1 MEENVNPSYS
11 REAPLH
17 EETNDNDHEADNNKH
32 LWTTRAAAAENSVD
46 ILDLVT
52 ITDAERFHLISR
64 HFADPLVF
72 EPKHLPTPLSTP
84 GSFFEQW
91 FQADPANAEAFS
103 SPASQQAGQA
113 RTARATL
120 DIYSPLNWDTPT
132 PVGRVPI
139 SSFGEHRH
147 QSPPSLPLVPSAP
160 VQQTHPVQRLW
171 APSPP
176 SLDTRQDT
184 PIPTVSSV
192 FGGVGQVS
200 QSTFTSPQLPKVK
213 EEPEEEPNDFQVY
226 ESHLPLDELQVPVSQ
241 PPKPSILAHR
251 PKEPTPQ
258 LPTPGVSTTLNKGS
272 LVETGT
278 TRGNRL
284 RNLVLAKIP
293 KPYKCPLPRCG
304 VNHEYAKISHFRRHL
319 YTHFEFATL
328 KVTRLTHLLLMDDS
342 VGVCECGLYLTGLD
356 WLAHIFSGCS
366 VYTPVMVKSE
376 AKLPSST

>member
-1 MEENVNPSYS
+1 MEENVNPSNS
-11 REAPLH
+11 PETLLH
-17 EETNDNDHEADNNKH
+17 EEIDDDEHEADNDEH

-52 ITDAERFHLISR
+52 ITDAEQFQLISHR
-64 HFADPLVF
+64 FANPLVY
-72 EPKHLPTPLSTP
+72 EPRRLPTPLSTP

-103 SPASQQAGQA
+103 SPASQQAGHA
-113 RTARATL
+113 RTPNATY

-132 PVGRVPI
+132 PVGRMPV
-139 SSFGEHRH
+139 SSFEEHRH

-192 FGGVGQVS
+192 IGGVDQVS
-200 QSTFTSPQLPKVK
+200 PSTFTSPQLPKVK
-213 EEPEEEPNDFQVY
+213 EEPEEPSDFKVY
-226 ESHLPLDELQVPVSQ
+226 ESHLPTDEMQVPVSQ
-241 PPKPSILAHR
+241 PPKHAILAHQ
-251 PKEPTPQ
+251 PNESTPQ
-258 LPTPGVSTTLNKGS
+258 LPTPSKSTTLNKGS
-272 LVETGT
+272 LADTGT
-278 TRGNRL
+278 TRNNRL

-319 YTHFEFATL
+319 YTHFEFANL
-328 KVTRLTHLLLMDDS
+328 KVTRVTHLLLMDDS
-342 VGVCECGLYLTGLD
+342 VGVCECGLYFTGLD

-366 VYTPVMVKSE
+366 VYKPVAVKSE
-376 AKLPSST
+376 AKLPTSI

>member
-1 MEENVNPSYS
+1 MAENVNSFSSP
-11 REAPLH
+11 ELHLH
-17 EETNDNDHEADNNKH
+17 EEVDDEADNDEH

-52 ITDAERFHLISR
+52 ITDAERFLLISR
-64 HFADPLVF
+64 HFADPLVCD
-72 EPKHLPTPLSTP
+72 PKRLPSPLSTP

-91 FQADPANAEAFS
+91 FQADPANSEAFS

-113 RTARATL
+113 RTPKATI
-120 DIYSPLNWDTPT
+120 DVYSPLNWDTPT

-139 SSFGEHRH
+139 SSYEEHRVVH

-176 SLDTRQDT
+176 SLDIRQDT

-192 FGGVGQVS
+192 IGGVGQVS
-200 QSTFTSPQLPKVK
+200 QSNFTSPQLPKVK
-213 EEPEEEPNDFQVY
+213 DEVKEPDDFGVY
-226 ESHLPLDELQVPVSQ
+226 GSHLPTDEMQVPISQ
-241 PPKPSILAHR
+241 PPKHSIPAHR
-251 PKEPTPQ
+251 PHEPTPQ
-258 LPTPGVSTTLNKGS
+258 SPTPSVSTALNKGS
-272 LVETGT
+272 LAEIGT
-278 TRGNRL
+278 TRGNRWK
-284 RNLVLAKIP
+284 NLVLAKIP

-304 VNHEYAKISHFRRHL
+304 VDHEYAKISHFRRHL

-342 VGVCECGLYLTGLD
+342 VGVCECGFYFTGLD

-366 VYTPVMVKSE
+366 VYKPEMVKPE
-376 AKLPSST
+376 AKLPLLT